1 MKVQDEK
8 LKHFIDDAV
17 FLEKNKLQIAVEL
30 EGIKKKHKK
39 ESERNQYRFSEKEFT
54 FGMAILILVLY
65 AIAMLLV
72 HFIIVPL
79 AHAIIIDLII
89 SMFRGFKEMP
99 PCKTFDIVC
108 DIILGILLFIPVS
121 VFVGGYIEER
131 IIDKK
136 EHKKK
141 LIHDNKEEQRL
152 KHFNSVI
159 LPKMQ
164 DTENELKKEYDLYD
178 SEIQQLYELEV
189 IPYEYCN
196 LEAMLVMKKYIQK
209 YKVSDRKQLLNAC
222 DKYFQ
227 YKDLKQG
234 VQNAQQRLDDAEVRI
249 IDSFED
255 MAYSM
260 ESQMNS
266 LMMKIESQNYDLESL
281 QERTEREKRNTE
293 LLLYWNLI
301 D

>member
-8 LKHFIDDAV
+8 LKHFIDDV
-17 FLEKNKLQIAVEL
+17 IFLEKNRLQIEGEL
-30 EGIKKKHKK
+30 ECLKKKQKK
-39 ESERNQYRFSEKEFT
+39 ESERNKYSFSEREVTLKT
-54 FGMAILILVLY
+54 IILILILY

-89 SMFRGFKEMP
+89 SMFQGFKEMP
-99 PCKTFDIVC
+99 PYKAFDIVC
-108 DIILGILLFIPVS
+108 DIILGILLFIPVYAFIS
-121 VFVGGYIEER
+121 DYIEETV
-131 IIDKK
+131 IEKK
-136 EHKKK
+136 EHKEK

-164 DTENELKKEYDLYD
+164 DTENELKKEYGLYD

-196 LEAMLVMKKYIQK
+196 LEAMLVMQEYIQK

-222 DKYFQ
+222 DKYFH
-227 YKDLKQG
+227 YKDLKKG
-234 VQNAQQRLDDAEVRI
+234 VQDAQQRLGDAETRI

-260 ESQMNS
+260 KSQIDSFMT
-266 LMMKIESQNYDLESL
+266 KIESQNYDLERL